1 MGEIAKTKVIAVVGP
16 TASGKTELA
25 VTLAEQLGGEVVS
38 ADSMQIYKYMDIA
51 TAKPT
56 AEEMRGIPHHL
67 VDFVEPDDRFSVAR
81 YVELAHAAIADI
93 SGRGRVPVIAG
104 GTGLYVDSLV
114 QNISFSPQE
123 SDDELRRELNALAA
137 EKGGE
142 YMLAMLREI
151 DPQTAARLHPNNVG
165 RIIRAIELYR
175 ATGVTMSEQLERSRG
190 RQIYEPLFIGL
201 DFRDRS
207 RLYERINLRVDRMLE
222 DGLLDELKALERRGF
237 SDTACQA
244 IGYKELSGWQ
254 RGEMSF
260 DEAVEELK
268 RSTRRYAKRQLTWF
282 RRNPATH
289 WFYREDYENSQQLSR
304 AVCALAGKFLSSGEL
319 RPLA

>member
-1 MGEIAKTKVIAVVGP
+1 MDAKRKIRVIAIVGP

-25 VTLAEQLGGEVVS
+25 VELAIRTGGEVVS

-51 TAKPT
+51 TAKPS

-67 VDFVEPDDRFSVAR
+67 IDFVEPDEKFSVAR

-93 SGRGRVPVIAG
+93 ASRGKTPVVAG
-104 GTGLYVDSLV
+104 GTGLYVDSLMRNLV
-114 QNISFSPQE
+114 FSPQE
-123 SDDELRRELNALAA
+123 NDDALRAELNALAT

-142 YMLAMLREI
+142 HMLAMLREI
-151 DPQTAARLHPNNVG
+151 DPETAGRLHPNNIG

-175 ATGVTMSEQLERSRG
+175 TTGVTMTEQLERSHG
-190 RQIYEPLFIGL
+190 EQIYDPLFIGL
-201 DFRDRS
+201 DFRDRN

-222 DGLLDELKALERRGF
+222 AGLLEELKALEKRGF

-244 IGYKELSGWQ
+244 IGYKELAGWE
-254 RGEMSF
+254 RGETSF

-282 RRNPATH
+282 RRTPETH
-289 WFYREDYENSQQLSR
+289 WLYHEDYPDAQALRR
-304 AVCALAGKFLSSGEL
+304 AACGLAEGFLAGAGQG
-319 RPLA
+319 